1 MKNKCIII
9 VFMLAFFINAVA
21 QHKVVKRT
29 ATQNKRAYAVKSD
42 NNPDPLNDFYFIK
55 NVPLMETDLHRW
67 GLTGMILS
75 KECTILHKWCIPNVP
90 NTCVYS
96 DENEFIEDAQSK
108 QRYYIEKSDIGI
120 GFDNHRVVKDTKH
133 FMFAEWY
140 PPLPSSVKVIN
151 IHSGSRYIVKQ
162 LRIIRK

>member
-29 ATQNKRAYAVKSD
+29 STQNKRAYAVKHALLD
-42 NNPDPLNDFYFIK
+42 NFYSIK
-55 NVPLMETDLHRW
+55 NVPMWKTDFHRW
-67 GLTGMILS
+67 RISAIILS
-75 KECTILHKWCIPNVP
+75 RDCTILHKWCIPDIP

-120 GFDNHRVVKDTKH
+120 GFDNHRVVKDTKI

-140 PPLPSSVKVIN
+140 PLLPSSVKVIN
-151 IHSGSRYIVKQ
+151 IYSGNRCIVKQ

>member
-9 VFMLAFFINAVA
+9 VFMFAFFINAVA

-29 ATQNKRAYAVKSD
+29 ATQQKRAYAVKSND
-42 NNPDPLNDFYFIK
+42 LLSDFYSIK
-55 NVPLMETDLHRW
+55 NVPLMKTDLHRW

-75 KECTILHKWCIPNVP
+75 KECTILHKWCTPNVP

-108 QRYYIEKSDIGI
+108 QRYYIEESDIGI
-120 GFDNHRVVKDTKH
+120 GFDHHRVVKDTKH

-162 LRIIRK
+162 LHIIRK

>member
-9 VFMLAFFINAVA
+9 VFMLAFFINAIA

-29 ATQNKRAYAVKSD
+29 ATQNKRAYAVNEDDLLDDLYK
-42 NNPDPLNDFYFIK
+42 IK
-55 NVPLMETDLHRW
+55 NVPLWKTDLHTW
-67 GLTGMILS
+67 SIS
-75 KECTILHKWCIPNVP
+75 AIIIAKDCTLLHKWCRPNVP

-108 QRYYIEKSDIGI
+108 QRYYIEESDIGI
-120 GFDNHRVVKDTKH
+120 GFDNHRVVKDTKL

>member
-1 MKNKCIII
+1 M
-9 VFMLAFFINAVA
+9 FAFFINAVA

-29 ATQNKRAYAVKSD
+29 ATQNKRAYAVNSD
-42 NNPDPLNDFYFIK
+42 NLLDDLYSIK
-55 NVPLMETDLHRW
+55 NVPLMETDQHRW
-67 GLTGMILS
+67 VLTSMILS
-75 KECTILHKWCIPNVP
+75 KKCTILHKWCIPNVP

-96 DENEFIEDAQSK
+96 NENEFIEDAQSK

>member
-1 MKNKCIII
+1 MKNKYIII
-9 VFMLAFFINAVA
+9 VFMFAFFINAVA

-29 ATQNKRAYAVKSD
+29 ATQNKRAYAVKKSKD
-42 NNPDPLNDFYFIK
+42 SLDYYYKIE
-55 NVPLMETDLHRW
+55 NVPMWKTDLHFW
-67 GLTGMILS
+67 HISAIIIS
-75 KECTILHKWCIPNVP
+75 KNCTILHKWCKPDVP
-90 NTCVYS
+90 NTYVYS

-120 GFDNHRVVKDTKH
+120 GFDNHRVVKDTKL

-140 PPLPSSVKVIN
+140 PPLPSSVKMIN

>member
-1 MKNKCIII
+1 MKNKYIII

-29 ATQNKRAYAVKSD
+29 ATQQKRAYAVKSND
-42 NNPDPLNDFYFIK
+42 LLSDFYSIK
-55 NVPLMETDLHRW
+55 NVPLMKTDLHYW

-75 KECTILHKWCIPNVP
+75 KECTILHKWCTPNVQ

-96 DENEFIEDAQSK
+96 NENEFIEDAQSK

-162 LRIIRK
+162 LRILRK

>member
-9 VFMLAFFINAVA
+9 VFMFAFFINAVA

-42 NNPDPLNDFYFIK
+42 NNPSDNFYFIK

-96 DENEFIEDAQSK
+96 DENEFIEDTQSK
-108 QRYYIEKSDIGI
+108 QRFYIEESDIGI
-120 GFDNHRVVKDTKH
+120 GFNNHRVVKDTKH

>member
-21 QHKVVKRT
+21 QHKVVKRI
-29 ATQNKRAYAVKSD
+29 ATQNKRAYAVKESD
-42 NNPDPLNDFYFIK
+42 DPLDYFYKIQ
-55 NVPLMETDLHRW
+55 NVPLWKTDLHTW
-67 GLTGMILS
+67 AISGIIIA
-75 KECTILHKWCIPNVP
+75 KDCTLLHKWCRPNVP
-90 NTCVYS
+90 NTYVYS

-108 QRYYIEKSDIGI
+108 QRYYIEESDIGI
-120 GFDNHRVVKDTKH
+120 GFDNHRVVKDTKL

>member
-29 ATQNKRAYAVKSD
+29 STQNKGAYAIKKSD
-42 NNPDPLNDFYFIK
+42 DPLDYYYKIENLRGWK
-55 NVPLMETDLHRW
+55 TDLHFW
-67 GLTGMILS
+67 YISAIIIS
-75 KECTILHKWCIPNVP
+75 KKCTILHKWCKPDVP

-96 DENEFIEDAQSK
+96 NENEFIEDAQSK
-108 QRYYIEKSDIGI
+108 QRYYIEESDIGI
-120 GFDNHRVVKDTKH
+120 GYDNHWVVKDTKH